1 MKWEHLYAFVRPS
14 EKLLRQCAMCLKN
27 RRIGRWWSESPRS
40 DCGAKKGVVEFHAS
54 VEPCWTLKKHG
65 DWIRWPPK
73 QLVQGQPLIEA
84 MKSVWCMLSRLTDT
98 NTALCKRIS
107 HFWICRWSC
116 TCWCWLGP
124 DLNPVHR
131 LDNVCKKDIEHVG
144 HGRPEAGAI
153 ALEKAMKARDNFV
166 TRQIWWQSF
175 VSNVCTHSALQISRV
190 QRDNLHQSCKL
201 KDQNGAAT
209 CFCRVLLRTAQP
221 SFKTTWHIRLNHGSD
236 TECFFGCSR
245 ECGCRDVD
253 RTDTA
258 CGAAGHAGM
267 RG

>member
-131 LDNVCKKDIEHVG
+131 LDNVCKRTLNTLGTEDPRRVPLRWRK
-144 HGRPEAGAI
+144 
-153 ALEKAMKARDNFV
+153 LW
-166 TRQIWWQSF
+166 RQIWWQSF

-190 QRDNLHQSCKL
+190 KVTISINLVNSRIK
-201 KDQNGAAT
+201 T
-209 CFCRVLLRTAQP
+209 VLLLVFVEFFWELPSLASRQP
-221 SFKTTWHIRLNHGSD
+221 GTSDSTTG
-236 TECFFGCSR
+236 
-245 ECGCRDVD
+245 
-253 RTDTA
+253 
-258 CGAAGHAGM
+258 
-267 RG
+267 